1 MANISIKD
9 VPEEVLDRL
18 KTQAKKNHRSLQG
31 ELMTI
36 LEEAIQPRRLS
47 LEEAYS
53 RIKKLGLR
61 TSTESVEIIRRD
73 RDAR

>member
-1 MANISIKD
+1 MPNISIKD
-9 VPEEVLDRL
+9 VPELVLVRL
-18 KTQAKKNHRSLQG
+18 KAQAKNNHRSLQG

-36 LEEAIQPRRLS
+36 LEEAVQPRRLS

-61 TSTESVEIIRRD
+61 TGIESVEIIRKD

>member
-1 MANISIKD
+1 
-9 VPEEVLDRL
+9 
-18 KTQAKKNHRSLQG
+18 
-31 ELMTI
+31 MTI
-36 LEEAIQPRRLS
+36 LEEALQPRRLS

-61 TSTESVEIIRRD
+61 NSIESVEIIRRD